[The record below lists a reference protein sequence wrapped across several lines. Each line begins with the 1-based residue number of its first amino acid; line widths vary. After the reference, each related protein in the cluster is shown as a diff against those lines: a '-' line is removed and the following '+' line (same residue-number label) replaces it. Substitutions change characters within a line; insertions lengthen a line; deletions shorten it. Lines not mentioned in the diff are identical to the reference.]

1 MRGRVDEDLK
11 KTRNIINGRCKS
23 SESTFP
29 HWMLEEGL
37 CAPLVGEPPRC
48 DLSYV
53 LPALVARYY
62 LDAITEEWIKPR
74 IGSGEEVG
82 IGR

>member
-1 MRGRVDEDLK
+1 
-11 KTRNIINGRCKS
+11 
-23 SESTFP
+23 
-29 HWMLEEGL
+29 MLEEGL